1 MAKKNKNQGQ
11 EEPKELTRKQN
22 RANTRDAERN
32 RKIMMMVGG
41 VIGAVLLVLLIGIIA
56 EFVVKPNS
64 NVAKVG
70 DDAII
75 TKDFQKR
82 MYLEESQLENQYLQ
96 MVQLEQQFG
105 GQGIFTTQLNQIQ
118 STLAS
123 PFALGI
129 DVLDQMIEE
138 KLVEQEAAA
147 RGITVSDQEVEDAFR
162 AEIAAGQNAV
172 TEPQAT
178 STAEAAAEAT
188 EVAAGW
194 TPTPTPTIDASAP
207 ITAADTVV
215 PTPEPQPTLPLL
227 TDASFEEGIDTL
239 EENLDDIS
247 GLSVDEYRELI
258 YLRLLTEKVSEAI
271 AEEEVSETEEQV
283 NARHILIREIAAP
296 PETAAATVD
305 DTDDSADDSADE
317 DAEVSSD
324 TPEVETRSLEEAEAL
339 ANEIYERLQDGED
352 FAELAAEYSDDLS
365 NAQNGGDLGWFARG
379 QMVAPFEDAAF
390 ALAPGEISEPVET
403 QFGFHIIELVERDD
417 TRPKDESA
425 LQQER
430 FQAYRDRVQAQIASD
445 DIERA
450 GDLTSKLPD
459 DVATGDIFNLAAPQA
474 PQPPQAPQAP

>member
-1 MAKKNKNQGQ
+1 MAKKKKNRGQ
-11 EEPKELTRKQN
+11 EDPKELTRKEH

-32 RKIMMMVGG
+32 RKITMIVVG
-41 VIGAVLLVLLIGIIA
+41 VLGAVLVVLLIGLVA

-70 DDAII
+70 DDAIV

-138 KLVEQEAAA
+138 KLVQQEAAA

-207 ITAADTVV
+207 ITAADTVA

-227 TDASFEEGIDTL
+227 TGAAFEEGVDTL
-239 EENLDDIS
+239 EENLNDVS

-271 AEEEVSETEEQV
+271 AEEAVTETEEQV

-296 PETAAATVD
+296 AEADAAADGATN
-305 DTDDSADDSADE
+305 DSADAG
-317 DAEVSSD
+317 AEENSD
-324 TPEVETRSLEEAEAL
+324 TPEVETRSLAEAAAL

-390 ALAPGEISEPVET
+390 ALEPGEISEPVET
-403 QFGFHIIELVERDD
+403 QFGYHIIQLIDRDD
-417 TRPKDESA
+417 TRPKDEST

-430 FQAYRDRVQAQIASD
+430 FQAYRDWVQTQIASD

-450 GDLTSKLPD
+450 DDLTSKLPD

-474 PQPPQAPQAP
+474 PQAPTAP

>member
-1 MAKKNKNQGQ
+1 MAKKKKNQGQ
-11 EEPKELTRKQN
+11 EDPKELTRKQR

-32 RKIMMMVGG
+32 RKIMMIVGG
-41 VIGAVLLVLLIGIIA
+41 VIGAVLLILLIGLIA
-56 EFVVKPNS
+56 EFVFKPNS

-70 DDAII
+70 DDAIV

-82 MYLEESQLENQYLQ
+82 LYLEESQLENQYIQ

-105 GQGIFTTQLNQIQ
+105 GQGIFTAQLNQIQ

-129 DVLDQMIEE
+129 DVLDKMIEE

-147 RGITVSDQEVEDAFR
+147 RGITVSDEEVNEAFR
-162 AEIAAGQNAV
+162 SEIAAGQNAV
-172 TEPQAT
+172 TEAQAT

-207 ITAADTVV
+207 ITAADTVA

-227 TDASFEEGIDTL
+227 TDAAFEEGVDTL
-239 EENLDDIS
+239 EENLNDI
-247 GLSVDEYRELI
+247 GDLSVDEYRKLI

-271 AEEEVSETEEQV
+271 ADEEVTETEEQV

-296 PETAAATVD
+296 AEADAAAD
-305 DTDDSADDSADE
+305 DATNDGADAG
-317 DAEVSSD
+317 AEESLD

-339 ANEIYERLQDGED
+339 ASEIYQRLQDGED

-365 NAQNGGDLGWFARG
+365 NAENGGDLGWFARG

-390 ALAPGEISEPVET
+390 ALEPGEISEPVET
-403 QFGFHIIELVERDD
+403 QFGYHIIQLIDRDD
-417 TRPKDESA
+417 TRPKDEST

-430 FQAYRDRVQAQIASD
+430 FQAYRDWVQAQIASD
-445 DIERA
+445 NIERA
-450 GDLTSKLPD
+450 DDLISKLPD

-474 PQPPQAPQAP
+474 PQAPAAP

>member
-1 MAKKNKNQGQ
+1 MAKKKKNRGQ
-11 EEPKELTRKQN
+11 EEPKELTRKQR
-22 RANTRDAERN
+22 RANARDVERN
-32 RKIMMMVGG
+32 RKITMIVAG
-41 VIGAVLLVLLIGIIA
+41 VVGAVLLILVIGLVA

-96 MVQLEQQFG
+96 MAQLEQQFG
-105 GQGIFTTQLNQIQ
+105 GQGIFTAQLNQIQ

-138 KLVEQEAAA
+138 KLVEQEAAT
-147 RGITVSDQEVEDAFR
+147 RGIIVSDEEVEAALR
-162 AEIAAGQNAV
+162 EEIAAGQGAV

-194 TPTPTPTIDASAP
+194 TPTPTPTIDANAP
-207 ITAADTVV
+207 ITTANTIA

-227 TDASFEEGIDTL
+227 TDATYEEGIDAL
-239 EENLDDIS
+239 EENLNDIAD
-247 GLSVDEYRELI
+247 LSVNEYRELI
-258 YLRLLTEKVSEAI
+258 YLRLLTERVSEAI
-271 AEEEVSETEEQV
+271 AEEQVSETEEQV

-296 PETAAATVD
+296 PETDATTGG
-305 DTDDSADDSADE
+305 DTNEAADE
-317 DAEVSSD
+317 ETDNSAAENSD

-339 ANEIYERLQDGED
+339 ANEIYERLRNGED

-390 ALAPGEISEPVET
+390 ALEPGEISEPVET
-403 QFGFHIIELVERDD
+403 QFGFHIIELIDKDD
-417 TRPKDESA
+417 ARPKDEST
-425 LQQER
+425 LEQER
-430 FQAYRDRVQAQIASD
+430 FQAYRDWVQAQLASD
-445 DIERA
+445 NIERA
-450 GDLTSKLPD
+450 DDLTTKLPD
-459 DVATGDIFNLAAPQA
+459 DVATGDIFNLAAPQV
-474 PQPPQAPQAP
+474 PQAPQAPTAP